1 MVARRSGGRLPCRE
15 RRSQE
20 PQRGGTRGTHGH
32 RRRGAVKGD
41 AFRFSRTPASAGAV
55 ANAGA
60 IPTATVRSAL
70 RTRRSNAPASDGSG
84 ELGSG
89 ELRSRPSAR
98 ARVVGAALGS
108 RRSARARAVGASL
121 AETWH
126 ATTRA
131 LLPDDPRRYFP
142 KRLEVVA
149 GALVMRGER
158 RDAPLGPPPSRRCRE
173 GESARGAQHVGL
185 VPRVWRA
192 RGALR
197 SSTGAR
203 GLLRAKENLE
213 IPPTEAARREHCSVT
228 GRGMTN
234 SHDSH
239 RHPHWF

>member
-1 MVARRSGGRLPCRE
+1 M
-15 RRSQE
+15 
-20 PQRGGTRGTHGH
+20 
-32 RRRGAVKGD
+32 
-41 AFRFSRTPASAGAV
+41 
-55 ANAGA
+55 ANARA
-60 IPTATVRSAL
+60 IPTANVRSAL

-98 ARVVGAALGS
+98 TRVVGAALGS

-131 LLPDDPRRYFP
+131 LLPDAPRRYFP

-149 GALVMRGER
+149 GALVMRGEAATRLSVPPR
-158 RDAPLGPPPSRRCRE
+158 RAGAVKARARAVHNMLDRSRVC
-173 GESARGAQHVGL
+173 G
-185 VPRVWRA
+185 A